1 MVWGC
6 ITSKGAGYLCKIDGN
21 MDQTLYKEIIEGE
34 LQQTIDWYHLDEARI
49 IFQHD
54 NDPKHTANSI
64 KELLNKKKYIIMTWP
79 SQSPDM
85 NPIEHIWSTVK
96 RRLNDYDQP
105 PAGILDL
112 WERVQEV
119 WNKLTQD
126 DCLRVIDSM
135 LRRIEA
141 LLKAKG
147 KWTDY

>member
-1 MVWGC
+1 
-6 ITSKGAGYLCKIDGN
+6 
-21 MDQTLYKEIIEGE
+21 
-34 LQQTIDWYHLDEARI
+34 
-49 IFQHD
+49 
-54 NDPKHTANSI
+54 
-64 KELLNKKKYIIMTWP
+64 MTWP
-79 SQSPDM
+79 PQSPDM